1 MFKVGNE
8 INRLTHFVPVLPFIN
23 DDDDD
28 DDNEDDEWFL

>member
-23 DDDDD
+23 DDDD
-28 DDNEDDEWFL
+28 NEDDEWFL